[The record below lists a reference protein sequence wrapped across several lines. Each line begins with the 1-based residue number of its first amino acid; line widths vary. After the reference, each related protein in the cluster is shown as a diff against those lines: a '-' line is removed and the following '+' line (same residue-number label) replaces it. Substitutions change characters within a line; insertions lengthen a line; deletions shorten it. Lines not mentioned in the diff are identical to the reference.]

1 MHYRTY
7 RFAWILSLLVIAGL
21 ACNLFSKIGQT
32 AKDAQSLVTDV
43 GKGKQLISTVQPFIT
58 QIEGLKL
65 LETFQSFTNNEVP
78 GALETMQAVA
88 TVQGSGMIE
97 TLQAFAS
104 EQAPA
109 MKETGQAMATQ
120 LSPGEVPADIPVVEG
135 DKGEFYSSQEVVS
148 YETGLDFQTVI
159 DFYKQ
164 EMPAKGWSFSE
175 QDSTEMENLA
185 TLLYEKPD
193 RKATINLTVNPL
205 NQNIIV
211 LITISNQ

>member
-1 MHYRTY
+1 MYYRTY
-7 RFAWILSLLVIAGL
+7 RFAWIISLLVIAGL

-32 AKDAQSLVTDV
+32 AQDVQSLTTDI

-58 QIEGLKL
+58 QIEGLNL
-65 LETFQSFTNNEVP
+65 LETLQSFTGKDVP

-88 TVQGSGMIE
+88 TVQGSGMVE

-109 MKETGQAMATQ
+109 MKETGQALATQ

-135 DKGEFYSSQEVVS
+135 DKTDFYSSQEVVS
-148 YETGLDFQTVI
+148 YETGLDFQSVL

-164 EMPAKGWSFSE
+164 EMPIKGWTPSE

-185 TLLYEKPD
+185 ILLYEKPD
-193 RKATINLTVNPL
+193 RKATLNVTVNPL
-205 NQNIIV
+205 NQNTIV
-211 LITISNQ
+211 LITISNK